1 MSARHTTRTSWRGIA
16 IQVDFEACRWSGTFD
31 HVEVRSID
39 RSPLPITE
47 TGYRSA
53 FMPSGEVSADNYVS
67 AVLSWL
73 DEEAKSEQ
81 WKVSEQKSRQLTLF

>member
-16 IQVDFEACRWSGTFD
+16 IQVDFEACRWSGPFD

-39 RSPLPITE
+39 CSPLPITE

-53 FMPSGEVSADNYVS
+53 FIPSGEVTANTYVN
-67 AVLSWL
+67 AVLAWL
-73 DEEAKSEQ
+73 DEEAKSEL
-81 WKVSEQKSRQLTLF
+81 WKVTEQRSRQMTLF